1 MKQFFFTIILLFGAN
16 FLFSQNVVD
25 TIIERDISPITIL
38 ASRYINDIQRLTS
51 IQGTYIFDGKKSEVI
66 NISKKN
72 SAFAEKYG
80 RQIFAKIPGVFVYDM
95 DGTGNQVN
103 ISTRG
108 LDPHRSWELNIRKDG
123 ISTNSDMYGY
133 PASHYNIPMEAVE
146 KIELVRGI
154 GSLQYGAQFGG
165 MINYVSKEPD
175 STKKFALESINSVG
189 SYGLISSYLGASGKL
204 GKFRYYTWANSKKIS
219 GYRKSSASTYDAE
232 GFSLYYD
239 GIKNAVLKLDWTHSN
254 YITQLPGPLTDSM
267 FLLNPQMATRSRNYY
282 QPNIHIPSISLDMK
296 LGNSMKV
303 QLTTSAVIGARNS
316 VQFDKPATVADSIVH
331 STFQYNPRQVD
342 IDHFNSYTSEL
353 RLLKSYKS
361 FGNTSFFS
369 SGLQYMNNDLHRQQ
383 QGLGTTGVDFDLS
396 LMKPGWG
403 RDLHFKTNNLAIF
416 FENHWTITP
425 KLSFNAGGRME
436 LGKTRLSGT
445 TVYYPD
451 GQLNNEITHKF
462 PLFGL
467 SSQYNISDN
476 IHFYGGWSQ
485 AYRPVILKDIV
496 PQSIYEITDKNLKDA
511 KGYVIEIGNRGS
523 WKNIRWD
530 VSLFDVQYDH
540 RIGTLAMTDSIG
552 NLLIYRTNIGNS
564 RTKGVECFIQ
574 SDISLSQKASISI
587 FTSTSYMDAR
597 YDKATIKSGS
607 TNEDV
612 SGNYVESVPNWI
624 SRNGCTYVYLG
635 FRASLLYSYTG
646 SSFADALNSIQP
658 NASGST
664 GLVPAYQI
672 VDFNFNIKLSSHI
685 QLRCNVN
692 NIFNEH
698 YFVKRPQ
705 FYPGP
710 GIWPSDGRTYSA
722 TVTIKI

>member
-1 MKQFFFTIILLFGAN
+1 MKQFFFTIILIFGAN
-16 FLFSQNVVD
+16 SLFSQNVVD

-51 IQGTYIFDGKKSEVI
+51 VQGTYIFDGKKSEVI

-72 SAFAEKYG
+72 LAFAEKYG

-175 STKKFALESINSVG
+175 STKKFAVESINSVG
-189 SYGLISSYLGASGKL
+189 SYGLISTYLGASGKL
-204 GKFRYYTWANSKKIS
+204 GKFRYFTWANSKKIS

-232 GFSLYYD
+232 GVSLYYD

-267 FLLNPQMATRSRNYY
+267 FHLNPQMATRTRNYY
-282 QPNIHIPSISLDMK
+282 QPNIHIPSISFDMK
-296 LGNSMKV
+296 LGSSIKV
-303 QLTTSAVIGARNS
+303 QLTSSAVIGARNS

-331 STFQYNPRQVD
+331 STYQYNPRQVD

-383 QGLGTTGVDFDLS
+383 QGLGTTGDDFDLS

-416 FENHWTITP
+416 FENHLTITP

-476 IHFYGGWSQ
+476 IHFYGGLSQ

-597 YDKATIKSGS
+597 YDKAKIKSGS

-624 SRNGCTYVYLG
+624 SRNGCTYAYLG